1 MLHIFKSNLAR
12 EYKSVKLVQKNE
24 FEGNKVCPVGIGF
37 HETSPYFRILILHH
51 LNNQFIVLF

>member
-12 EYKSVKLVQKNE
+12 EYKSVTCKLVQKNE

-37 HETSPYFRILILHH
+37 HETSP
-51 LNNQFIVLF
+51 